1 MPSLASK
8 VLHQFIVRRDKG
20 LRQMEELSVLR
31 KIINLHQTKESL
43 NRIEMGGI
51 RTKKKIA
58 AVQTTIFQIRVTV
71 DHIIK
76 KIHFV

>member
-31 KIINLHQTKESL
+31 KINLHQTKESL